1 MNKPS
6 DVIIGAGVVGLHIA
20 YYLRQQGRDV
30 VVIDRDT
37 ADNNCSFGNAGY
49 ISPSHFIPLATPGI
63 VWQGMKW
70 MLDSTS
76 PFYIKPRFNKNLLRW
91 GYYFWKSANR
101 NNVRKNAPHLFH
113 LLSLSRSLS
122 IDIHTALGQSFGLK
136 EDGCFMLYVDKNTA
150 IHEKVLAREAQSAYG
165 MDVPVFSREE
175 LLAYEPL
182 ISKNV
187 LGGAYYKIDCHLNP
201 GLMMQ
206 ALKNHLKEAGV
217 VFVQNESIQSFTKS
231 GGKVTQ
237 VVGKNHDFS
246 VDNLFIASGSW
257 SQQVAEQLGIDILLE
272 AGKGYSFTYQ
282 NPSKNIHHPA
292 ILVDHR
298 VAMTP
303 LGQDLRVGGTMEL
316 AGLDRR
322 ISSRRIPPIIHAA
335 NFYFDD
341 LKLPVPSAEKVWSGL
356 RPVSPDG
363 LPYIGRDQKYQNVY
377 LGCGHAMIGISS
389 AAATGYLLAQL
400 STGQT
405 PAIAMDAFR
414 VNRF

>member
-1 MNKPS
+1 MKSPA

-30 VVIDRDT
+30 VVIDRDN

-63 VWQGMKW
+63 VWQGLKW
-70 MLDSTS
+70 MLDATS
-76 PFYIKPRFNKNLLRW
+76 PFYIKPRFNKNLIRW
-91 GYYFWKSANR
+91 GYSFWKSASKT
-101 NNVRKNAPHLFH
+101 NVHKNAPHLFH
-113 LLSLSRSLS
+113 LLSLSRTLS
-122 IDIHTALGQSFGLK
+122 IELHQTLGHSFGLK
-136 EDGCFMLYVDKNTA
+136 EDGCFMLYVDKQTA
-150 IHEKVLAREAQSAYG
+150 KHEKELAREAQVSYG

-175 LLAYEPL
+175 LLAHEPL

-201 GLMMQ
+201 GLMMNTLQ
-206 ALKNHLKEAGV
+206 KHLKEDGV
-217 VFVQNESIQSFTKS
+217 VFIQNETIRSFTKS

-237 VVGKNHDFS
+237 VVGKNYDFL

-257 SQQVAEQLGIDILLE
+257 SQQVAEQLGINILLE

-282 NPSKNIHHPA
+282 HPSKNIHHPA

-303 LGQDLRVGGTMEL
+303 LGPDLRVGGTMEL

-335 NFYFDD
+335 NYYFDD
-341 LKLPVPSAEKVWSGL
+341 LQLPVPPMEKVWSGL

-363 LPYIGRDQKYQNVY
+363 LPYIGRDEKYQNVY
-377 LGCGHAMIGISS
+377 LGSGHAMIGISS

-400 STGQT
+400 STGHK
-405 PAIAMDAFR
+405 PAIGMDAFR

>member
-63 VWQGMKW
+63 VWQGLKW

-76 PFYIKPRFNKNLLRW
+76 PFYIKPRFDKNLFRW
-91 GYYFWKSANR
+91 GYYFWRSANQKT
-101 NNVRKNAPHLFH
+101 VQANAPHLFR

-122 IDIHTALGQSFGLK
+122 IDIHQTLGQSFGLK
-136 EDGCFMLYVDKNTA
+136 EDGCFMLYVDKETA
-150 IHEKVLAREAQSAYG
+150 KHEKDLALKAKTAYG

-201 GLMMQ
+201 GLMM
-206 ALKNHLKEAGV
+206 AELKNHLLQNGV
-217 VFVQNESIQSFTKS
+217 RFVNRETIRSFAKS
-231 GGKVTQ
+231 GDKVTQ
-237 VVGKNHDFS
+237 VVGENHTFA

-257 SQQVAEQLGIDILLE
+257 SQQVAGQLGIDILLE

-316 AGLDRR
+316 SGLDRS
-322 ISSRRIPPIIHAA
+322 ISARRIPPIINAA
-335 NFYFDD
+335 NYYFDD
-341 LKLPVPSAEKVWSGL
+341 LKLEVPAAEQVWSGL